1 MLRSD
6 LNLNASNAD
15 KKHFGARIRY
25 TEIFLDYAEAANEA
39 SGPKTAVGGANY
51 SAYDVIKAIRQR
63 AGVGVDSDPYLEEC
77 ATSKEKMRELI
88 HNERRLELCFENHRF
103 WDLRRWNEM
112 SKLNEPIKGMRV
124 TQTDEKGATGPG
136 SYEVFTL
143 PDEPRNYQDY
153 MVYGPIPYSEILKWS
168 NLLQNDG
175 WK

>member
-1 MLRSD
+1 
-6 LNLNASNAD
+6 
-15 KKHFGARIRY
+15 
-25 TEIFLDYAEAANEA
+25 
-39 SGPKTAVGGANY
+39 
-51 SAYDVIKAIRQR
+51 
-63 AGVGVDSDPYLEEC
+63 
-77 ATSKEKMRELI
+77 
-88 HNERRLELCFENHRF
+88 
-103 WDLRRWNEM
+103 M

-143 PDEPRNYQDY
+143 PDEPRAYQDY